1 MPKASDSCD
10 ADATIVLRVDIS
22 VPVEADESS
31 GQLTVRPPT
40 TPNLVPNH
48 WLKAHGGVFRRAWR
62 G

>member
-31 GQLTVRPPT
+31 GQLTVRPPN
-40 TPNLVPNH
+40 TPNLVSSNH
-48 WLKAHGGVFRRAWR
+48 
-62 G
+62 

>member
-31 GQLTVRPPT
+31 GQLTVRPPN
-40 TPNLVPNH
+40 TPNLVSNH